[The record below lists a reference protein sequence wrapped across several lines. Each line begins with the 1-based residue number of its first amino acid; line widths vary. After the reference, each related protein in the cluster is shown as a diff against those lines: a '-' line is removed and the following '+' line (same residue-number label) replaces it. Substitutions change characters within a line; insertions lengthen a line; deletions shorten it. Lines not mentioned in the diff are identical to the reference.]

1 MGRVVALPRH
11 TFVTGATLLQ
21 LVLCNKSCEPVVSV
35 ILKAC
40 FSETTNFQGRRW
52 ITESRS
58 RRNENV
64 LDGPQNMEGV
74 IPTEPLVSS
83 DYQHAIC

>member
-1 MGRVVALPRH
+1 
-11 TFVTGATLLQ
+11 
-21 LVLCNKSCEPVVSV
+21 V